1 MDAPSKGCEFRVDR
15 EKRLLTF
22 RLWGLWD
29 EQALSTFQ
37 EAFRENLE
45 TLGPGPFRV
54 YVDLSEFPPQRSDIG
69 KGAQEMM
76 ALATRSGMTKAAH
89 LVGKAMTELQVKR
102 LAAEVNAPEFRFF
115 KTEKEALN
123 WLTQSDT

>member
-1 MDAPSKGCEFRVDR
+1 MDAPSKGYEFGLDLD
-15 EKRLLTF
+15 ERLLTF

-29 EQALSTFQ
+29 DQTIRTFQ
-37 EAFRENLE
+37 DRFRDHLE
-45 TLGPGPFRV
+45 KLGPGPFRV
-54 YVDLSEFPPQRSDIG
+54 YVDLSRFPPQRADIG

-89 LVGKAMTELQVKR
+89 LVGKAMTELQIKR

-115 KTEKEALN
+115 KTEKQARD
-123 WLTQSDT
+123 WLSQPDS

>member
-1 MDAPSKGCEFRVDR
+1 MDAPSKGCEFRIDR
-15 EKRLLTF
+15 ERRLLTF